1 MYPIVKSLMFRG
13 GAGRSMT
20 REETVD
26 ALVPLVRRHHD
37 LLHTYDAAI
46 RQLDDRDIAARLND
60 GMNRARTE
68 LAKLKETIFSLAGT
82 PPNGTDLDPD
92 IRLGDSDAE
101 IMHALDDA
109 ERAYRDALNDT
120 LGMAHQQLRTT
131 AILEN
136 NVTGSDARLG
146 VLHPIVTRM
155 RRPETHRHSHA
166 APVAVDD
173 ATETPVD
180 IAHDEQHAGAREQPV
195 IEVKP
200 D

>member
-1 MYPIVKSLMFRG
+1 MFRG

-26 ALVPLVRRHHD
+26 ALLPLVRRHHD

-46 RQLDDRDIAARLND
+46 RHLNDRDLAARLND

-68 LAKLKETIFSLAGT
+68 LAKLKETVFSLAGT

-92 IRLGDSDAE
+92 VRLGGSDSE

-109 ERAYRDALNDT
+109 ERAYRDALTDT
-120 LGMAHQQLRTT
+120 LGLAHHQLRTT

-136 NVTGSDARLG
+136 NVTGSESRLG

-155 RRPETHRHSHA
+155 RRPENRPSYTPPI
-166 APVAVDD
+166 PVRE

-180 IAHDEQHAGAREQPV
+180 LAHDEHHAGAMKQPA
-195 IEVKP
+195 IDIP
-200 D
+200 PR